1 MNGSEP
7 MYEAVR
13 RLVPAL
19 ALPTV
24 AVLALALLAVTGATQ
39 ALESD
44 RQQPLLINADAT
56 DGTLGDG
63 TAVLRGN
70 VEIRQGTLL
79 VRADVAEVVK
89 ADGRV
94 RSVHLTGDPVLLQQE
109 IEEEGLVQAT
119 ARQVAYQVATGMVT
133 LTGNADVK
141 HPQYQV
147 SGEELVYDMD
157 AQHFSGTG
165 GEGNGRVRIELAPE
179 VVPGVDGDNRGDGGD
194 RAGDTQGAAKAED
207 SEDAEDAEDA
217 GAAAASPEDADRSTG
232 ADGAAH

>member
-1 MNGSEP
+1 MRRP
-7 MYEAVR
+7 EAMRDATR
-13 RLVPAL
+13 RAGRPAL
-19 ALPTV
+19 VLLVLVLPT
-24 AVLALALLAVTGATQ
+24 LALLSVAGTAL

-89 ADGRV
+89 AQGRV
-94 RSVHLTGDPVLLQQE
+94 RSVHLTGEPVLLQQE
-109 IEEEGLVQAT
+109 IEDEGLVQAT
-119 ARQVAYQVATGMVT
+119 ARQVAYQVATGIVK
-133 LTGNADVK
+133 LTGNADVD
-141 HPQYQV
+141 HPQYQI
-147 SGEELVYDMD
+147 SGDELVYDMNE
-157 AQHFSGTG
+157 QHFSGTG

-179 VVPGVDGDNRGDGGD
+179 VVPGVGGEE
-194 RAGDTQGAAKAED
+194 RN
-207 SEDAEDAEDA
+207 DA
-217 GAAAASPEDADRSTG
+217 GAEASQEAVEADAAETPPENEERVTG